1 VYILLQNARA
11 GLGVYWDDQ
20 GVAGSLASKC
30 PYTGVNANREYKAI
44 SGCNAVPLEDEAA
57 KAACSHWDEEC
68 LVDELM
74 TGVLVRGSSP
84 MLSRIT
90 IGSLQDLGFQV
101 DYSKADSY
109 TKANLGLGCTCA
121 RRRSLTEMSHGET
134 LHLSGLRHGTSGNNG
149 KVKRKIS
156 ASAHQSAMEFGQA
169 LLAERAA
176 VHDANRRTQEETAS
190 GAIYVGHKVVSVLV
204 YDQDDVY
211 GVVVHR

>member
-1 VYILLQNARA
+1 MFASFWQYGRA

-44 SGCNAVPLEDEAA
+44 SGCNAVPLEDEAS

-74 TGVLVRGSSP
+74 TGVLVRGSTP

-109 TKANLGLGCTCA
+109 TKANLGPGCTCA
-121 RRRSLTEMSHGET
+121 RRRSLMEMSHGET
-134 LHLSGLRHGTSGNNG
+134 LHLGGLRRSGENG
-149 KVKRKIS
+149 NVKRKIS
-156 ASAHQSAMEFGQA
+156 TSAHQAAMEFGQS

-176 VHDANRRTQEETAS
+176 AHYANRRTQEETVS
-190 GAIYVGHKVVSVLV
+190 EAIYVGHKVVSVLI